1 MVMYAAKDKPE
12 LELES
17 AVEAGFVA
25 AFRKLGEVSRN
36 ASTSVASS
44 TFCSVLMRHLP
55 DSKRYNTTV

>member
-25 AFRKLGEVSRN
+25 AFRKLGEVSYN
-36 ASTSVASS
+36 ASLGVPS
-44 TFCSVLMRHLP
+44 LHH
-55 DSKRYNTTV
+55 